1 MRKIESR
8 LMLLA
13 VCLLTF
19 GAGASAQ
26 TSNEFSGS
34 LALPSL
40 GICRDAA
47 AAGMGFAGRAS
58 TSATT
63 YSAFSNSAMI
73 PFADRDLSA
82 GLSFQGWAPGGE
94 KSTNIALGSA
104 FTLGDRFA
112 ISVGAAL
119 QNGAEYEIYDQT
131 GTLRGTDRTRDMIFG
146 LGFGYRFLDNLSAGV
161 NLKYAGQTLAE
172 DASLSAFAA
181 DVFLAYCSGGLS
193 VTAGV
198 SSVGTSV
205 SSASGDSFSIPSSAA
220 VGLGYDLD
228 FAGKHGVNFLLDADY
243 YFNGGI
249 AAALGAEYSFNDM
262 IFARAGYHYGTSK
275 AILPSFVTV
284 GLGAR
289 FVGIDINFAYLTGND
304 LIGNTLT
311 VGLGYSF

>member
-82 GLSFQGWAPGGE
+82 GLSFQG
-94 KSTNIALGSA
+94 
-104 FTLGDRFA
+104 
-112 ISVGAAL
+112 
-119 QNGAEYEIYDQT
+119 
-131 GTLRGTDRTRDMIFG
+131 
-146 LGFGYRFLDNLSAGV
+146 
-161 NLKYAGQTLAE
+161 
-172 DASLSAFAA
+172 
-181 DVFLAYCSGGLS
+181 
-193 VTAGV
+193 
-198 SSVGTSV
+198 
-205 SSASGDSFSIPSSAA
+205 
-220 VGLGYDLD
+220 
-228 FAGKHGVNFLLDADY
+228 
-243 YFNGGI
+243 
-249 AAALGAEYSFNDM
+249 
-262 IFARAGYHYGTSK
+262 
-275 AILPSFVTV
+275 
-284 GLGAR
+284 
-289 FVGIDINFAYLTGND
+289 
-304 LIGNTLT
+304 
-311 VGLGYSF
+311 